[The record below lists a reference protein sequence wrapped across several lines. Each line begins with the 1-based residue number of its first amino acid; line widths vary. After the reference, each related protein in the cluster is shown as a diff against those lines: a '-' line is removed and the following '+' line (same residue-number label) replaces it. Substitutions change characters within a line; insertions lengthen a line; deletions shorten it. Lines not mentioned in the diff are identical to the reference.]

1 MRPPAKHMRQFPVAF
16 RAPRLLPITV
26 DLKITCLFAAV
37 GLGLTALFFALGYGA
52 DVGQLLARA
61 G

>member
-1 MRPPAKHMRQFPVAF
+1 MRQFPVAF